1 MCAEESGSNGPD
13 VGVPPWDPRE
23 RLSAA
28 FRQGRTVRKALSAGG
43 PRPPPLRERAREGLG
58 LQAGAGAS
66 GEADH
71 VFPTVRWQVG
81 VGSHDLGSGL
91 ELVQDRQVFFVEA
104 GQRWQ
109 LRNAGPDVYRQ
120 VLFEIKQPPK
130 YTAEQVKERL
140 ARARYSTDVGTA
152 LLFDNHLCR
161 VWDFYLEPGEG
172 NPLENTHHHVLD
184 YCFVY
189 VAPGRLLGYHH
200 DGRPGLF
207 DSVNED
213 NDVTWFD
220 IAESAPD
227 DPTFAHGGKN
237 GYDDRPMREYLVEL
251 K

>member
-1 MCAEESGSNGPD
+1 MAPTWVCRRGILVKGYPQPFARAGRSG
-13 VGVPPWDPRE
+13 
-23 RLSAA
+23 
-28 FRQGRTVRKALSAGG
+28 
-43 PRPPPLRERAREGLG
+43 RPCQREGPVRL
-58 LQAGAGAS
+58 LFENERVRVSDFRLAPEAS